1 MEFSLERF
9 RGLFSYGWKLLAS
22 SLIDTTYNNL
32 RQLIIGKLYTADSLA
47 FYNRGYMIP
56 NVFVGN
62 VNTAIDSVLFPVL
75 SGEQSSR
82 ETVRNMTRRS
92 IRISSYVMW
101 PIMLGIAACARPLVL
116 VLLTDKWEPAV
127 PYVMMFCFSYAL
139 LPLQTANL
147 NAIKALGYSD
157 IYLKLEIIRK
167 TAGFCVLFLTMWHGP
182 LVMAASNI
190 LTGLI
195 NQVVNAWPNIKLL
208 EYSYKEQILDIM
220 PSAALSVFM
229 FLTVW
234 GLQLLIKN
242 PFFLLTVQV
251 LVGVAV
257 YIGGSIVFR
266 NESFLYIWNT
276 VKELRHA
283 RKYS

>member
-1 MEFSLERF
+1 VDTIVLWITVRWRPKLEFSLERF

-62 VNTAIDSVLFPVL
+62 VNTAIDSVIFPVL

-101 PIMLGIAACARPLVL
+101 PIMFGIAACARPLVL

-127 PYVMMFCFSYAL
+127 PFVMMFC
-139 LPLQTANL
+139 
-147 NAIKALGYSD
+147 
-157 IYLKLEIIRK
+157 
-167 TAGFCVLFLTMWHGP
+167 C
-182 LVMAASNI
+182 
-190 LTGLI
+190 
-195 NQVVNAWPNIKLL
+195 
-208 EYSYKEQILDIM
+208 
-220 PSAALSVFM
+220 
-229 FLTVW
+229 
-234 GLQLLIKN
+234 
-242 PFFLLTVQV
+242 
-251 LVGVAV
+251 
-257 YIGGSIVFR
+257 
-266 NESFLYIWNT
+266 
-276 VKELRHA
+276 
-283 RKYS
+283 